1 MSESPDGTIISDSAD
16 AGIVDAHGVVYRLVE
31 GGDIT
36 LNGIKDRTLHNVQ
49 KLAYVSGVVWAEDG
63 RRLWHSRHNVNDE
76 WSTGLIG
83 SPILGDR
90 LMIVEKVLNDL
101 ESQVQVLTKTVDR
114 VVPEIVSI
122 NTNLTALNGYVQDC
136 RQQLFVVIDALTKL
150 QRTVD
155 KTDAEVQTVVDMLDT
170 TLATA
175 TSVTAIQGAVSK
187 LLVTQHRQGAAIMA
201 TLADI
206 QNSVTNITSVSQSI
220 VTTLNTVAA
229 NLQAAIAANDPAAM
243 QAVVDALNTD
253 AQAMADAIVAN
264 TPAAPAEPAAPPA
277 GA

>member
-1 MSESPDGTIISDSAD
+1 MSESPDGTIVCDPAD

-49 KLAYVSGVVWAEDG
+49 KLAYVAGVAWAEDAQG
-63 RRLWHSRHNVNDE
+63 LWHFRHNVNDE
-76 WSTGLIG
+76 WSPGSAG

-90 LMIVEKVLNDL
+90 LTIVENVLNDL
-101 ESQVQVLTKTVDR
+101 ERRAQLLAGTVDK
-114 VVPEIVSI
+114 VVPEVVSI
-122 NTNLTALNGYVQDC
+122 TTSLTALNGYVQEV
-136 RQQLFVVIDALTKL
+136 RQQIFVVIDALTKL
-150 QRTVD
+150 QQTAD
-155 KTDAEVQTVVDMLDT
+155 KTDAAVHTVVEVTDTMLD
-170 TLATA
+170 TA

-187 LLVTQHRQGAAIMA
+187 LLVTQHRQGVNIMA

-206 QNSVTNITSVSQSI
+206 QNSVTNITSVSQAI
-220 VTTLNTVAA
+220 VVTLNTVAA

-253 AQAMADAIVAN
+253 AQAMADAITAN
-264 TPAAPAEPAAPPA
+264 TPAEPPAPPPA
-277 GA
+277 P